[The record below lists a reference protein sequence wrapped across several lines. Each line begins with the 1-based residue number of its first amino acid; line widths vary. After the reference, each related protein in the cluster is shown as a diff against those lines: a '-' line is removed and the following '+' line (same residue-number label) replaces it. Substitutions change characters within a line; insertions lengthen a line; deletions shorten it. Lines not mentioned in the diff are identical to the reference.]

1 MDRNNIIGQK
11 IAMIGPFSSS
21 IDRGRFYN
29 IRLSEGTLQAWA
41 AQRLCCTD
49 GGISFVG
56 QNKQGIGEKT
66 ILHGRVWKL
75 GNPNTLCWLLVQS
88 SMIAAVLAIW
98 NMTFSPAMG
107 KRACVARWGGGWGEG
122 VELFPQ
128 SLIREGAELVR
139 VNEGRIEVAL
149 FYSFCVWGEDMEQYS
164 GLSKY
169 TKI

>member
-1 MDRNNIIGQK
+1 MNGNNTIGQK
-11 IAMIGPFSSS
+11 IARIVPFPST

-29 IRLSEGTLQAWA
+29 IRLSEGMLQAWA
-41 AQRLCCTD
+41 AQLLCCTD

-88 SMIAAVLAIW
+88 SMIAAVLVIW

-107 KRACVARWGGGWGEG
+107 KRACVARWGSGWGEG
-122 VELFPQ
+122 VELFAQ
-128 SLIREGAELVR
+128 SLIREVAARLR
-139 VNEGRIEVAL
+139 TDEGRIEVAL
-149 FYSFCVWGEDMEQYS
+149 FYFVLWGEDEAVWWIEQ
-164 GLSKY
+164 
-169 TKI
+169 IH

>member
-1 MDRNNIIGQK
+1 MDENNIIGQK
-11 IAMIGPFSSS
+11 IAMIGPFFSS
-21 IDRGRFYN
+21 IDWGRFYN
-29 IRLSEGTLQAWA
+29 IRSSERTLQVWA
-41 AQRLCCTD
+41 AQLLCCTD

-107 KRACVARWGGGWGEG
+107 KRACVARWGG
-122 VELFPQ
+122 
-128 SLIREGAELVR
+128 
-139 VNEGRIEVAL
+139 
-149 FYSFCVWGEDMEQYS
+149 VWGELFLQSLYWGGSWTLED
-164 GLSKY
+164 GWR
-169 TKI
+169 

>member
-1 MDRNNIIGQK
+1 MDGNNIIGQK
-11 IAMIGPFSSS
+11 IAMIGSSS
-21 IDRGRFYN
+21 TSVDRGWVYN

-41 AQRLCCTD
+41 AQLLCCTD

-88 SMIAAVLAIW
+88 SVIAAVLVIW

-107 KRACVARWGGGWGEG
+107 KRAWLARWGNAWGEG
-122 VELFPQ
+122 VELFPPP
-128 SLIREGAELVR
+128 LIWEEAAPL
-139 VNEGRIEVAL
+139 RIDDGLEEAL
-149 FYSFCVWGEDMEQYS
+149 LYLDY
-164 GLSKY
+164 LHIYKY
-169 TKI
+169 MKF